1 MTTTLSRTQQNDIIN
16 LANSAVRSRVA
27 KKYKGIFSTMD
38 IEDMVGDTIYK
49 ACRSI
54 GSFDAS
60 KGKLITWVNKIAV
73 NAVIDAVDYKVKR
86 LPISN
91 AMFIENE
98 EGEELDYAETYGHEA
113 YENETDRDLL
123 AEEFESEVRKVTGA
137 LSEQK
142 RKTLDMVERGMTPI
156 EMAAEEGCTPTAAA
170 TRKCRVLKEIEAPV
184 KRIAEQFDIFPA
196 RKAA

>member
-60 KGKLITWVNKIAV
+60 KGKLITWINTIAS
-73 NAVIDAVDYKVKR
+73 NCIKDLLDYKFGR
-86 LPISN
+86 GFIS
-91 AMFIENE
+91 ADVNE
-98 EGEELDYAETYGHEA
+98 DMEPERIFASADHTCGSQDWESNIDIVYG
-113 YENETDRDLL
+113 DLL
-123 AEEFESEVRKVTGA
+123 TIAESFSERDRRYAQMIIDEFESAEMAKATGDTLGAAQAKACRVRKI
-137 LSEQK
+137 L
-142 RKTLDMVERGMTPI
+142 RERYG
-156 EMAAEEGCTPTAAA
+156 E
-170 TRKCRVLKEIEAPV
+170 
-184 KRIAEQFDIFPA
+184 RIAA
-196 RKAA
+196 